1 MNSEIEVYEKN
12 RKESDKWVKLIC
24 GASNE
29 DIISIED
36 FIKIDL
42 RVAEIKNAE
51 NVEEADKLLKIILD
65 LGDLGERTVFAGIK
79 KFYDPEK
86 LIGLKI
92 ICVAN
97 LKPRKMRFGVSEG
110 MILAASNDEEGVFIL
125 HPDQGAKPGMRV
137 S

>member
-1 MNSEIEVYEKN
+1 MDE
-12 RKESDKWVKLIC
+12 
-24 GASNE
+24 
-29 DIISIED
+29 ISIED

-125 HPDQGAKPGMRV
+125 HPDQGAKPQPKIAPTSPSRMSIKTPSSRARTA
-137 S
+137 SST